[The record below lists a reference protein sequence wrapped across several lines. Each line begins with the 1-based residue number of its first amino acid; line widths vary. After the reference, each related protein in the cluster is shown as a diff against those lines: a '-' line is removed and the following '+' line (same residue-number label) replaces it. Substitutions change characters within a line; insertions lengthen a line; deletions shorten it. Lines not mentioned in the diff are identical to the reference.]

1 MIGSRCRHV
10 PALQWSPR
18 SDKGDMAMAM
28 FQSITFKV
36 LGIGFLALLMLIPL
50 AQVQGLIG
58 ERDALRDGAIASIAL
73 SWGGRQHLGGPVLA
87 IPKRVRVQ
95 TSAGWLTQES
105 KEILLPD
112 QLEIRGTLA
121 PDMRHYGIY
130 DTPVYTAELKLSG
143 SFLVS
148 DFKALAAPDTTYLWD
163 RAELHLPVSDVRG
176 IRRVSA
182 LSFAGAQYNF
192 GPGDAGVGG
201 ISTIAVPLDLSE
213 LKDKYPFELEMA
225 LAGTQSMQL
234 LPLARRTEV
243 ALSAPWPD
251 PSFDGAFLPAER
263 HVDAKGF
270 EAQWQVLD
278 LNRNF
283 GQHWQQDS
291 QHSQDLRSAAFGVA
305 LYQPASVY
313 QQNER
318 AGKYGVLFI
327 ALTFVAFF
335 LFEVLK
341 KLRVHPVQYLLIGVA
356 LTMFYVVLLALSEQI
371 GFAFA
376 YLAAAAA
383 VVVIVGGY
391 AGAVLR
397 ARRAGLSLG
406 ALLALVYA
414 LLYGLIVSEQYSLLM
429 GALALLA
436 IVAALMYLTRKVDW
450 YAAVPASALY

>member
-1 MIGSRCRHV
+1 
-10 PALQWSPR
+10 
-18 SDKGDMAMAM
+18 MAMAI

-58 ERDALRDGAIASIAL
+58 ERNALRDGAVAAIAS
-73 SWGGRQHLGGPVLA
+73 SWGGRQQFGGPVLA

-95 TSAGWLTQES
+95 TNTGWLTQES
-105 KEILLPD
+105 TEILLPD
-112 QLEIRGTLA
+112 QLEIHGTLA
-121 PDMRHYGIY
+121 PDMRRYGIY
-130 DTPVYTAELKLSG
+130 DTSVYTAELKLVG
-143 SFLVS
+143 SFLAS
-148 DFKALAAPDTTYLWD
+148 DFKALAGPDTTYLWE
-163 RAELHLPVSDVRG
+163 RAQLRLPVSDVRG

-182 LSFAGAQYNF
+182 LSFAGAKYNF
-192 GPGDAGVGG
+192 GPGDADVGAIG
-201 ISTIAVPLDLSE
+201 TIEVPLDLAE
-213 LKDKYPFELEMA
+213 LKDTYPFELEMT
-225 LAGTQSMQL
+225 LAGTQSLQL

-243 ALSAPWPD
+243 ALNSPWPD

-263 HVDAKGF
+263 HVGVQGF
-270 EAQWQVLD
+270 EAHWQVLD

-283 GQHWQQDS
+283 GQHWQQDV
-291 QHSQDLRSAAFGVA
+291 QHSQDLRTAAFGVA

-356 LTMFYVVLLALSEQI
+356 LTTFYVVLLALSEQI
-371 GFAFA
+371 GFGFA
-376 YLAAAAA
+376 YLAAA
-383 VVVIVGGY
+383 VVVVTIVAGY
-391 AGAVLR
+391 ASAVLR

-450 YAAVPASALY
+450 YAAVPAAALR